1 MGSCFKRERSKFYWI
16 QYYKDGK
23 AFRESTGTDS
33 LSEARRILKL
43 REGEV
48 ASGRFHGL
56 NVEKIRLEDLV
67 DDFIADYKING
78 RKSLRRAERST
89 RFLKKHFGNPK
100 VVDITTRRIK
110 AYIMA
115 RQESG
120 RTNAT
125 INRELSALHRILSL
139 GAKQTPPKVL
149 QMPYVPK
156 LRENNVRTGYFEDE
170 EYIALMNAVPDYLR
184 PILTMGYYTGMRRG
198 EIMSLEWKQINLFE
212 RKITLDPGTTKNN
225 EARTIFM
232 SDELYEEIRQLK
244 ILRDRDYPQ
253 CPYVFSRNGHEI
265 LDFRRAW
272 KKACSDVGLEGKLFH
287 DLRRTAVRNMI
298 RAGIPEVVAMKIS
311 GHKTR
316 AVFDRYNIVS
326 EDDLKGASAKVGAF
340 HQNTRGRRQDRH
352 TLGTLHEIGTKKE
365 SAVSS

>member
-1 MGSCFKRERSKFYWI
+1 
-16 QYYKDGK
+16 
-23 AFRESTGTDS
+23 
-33 LSEARRILKL
+33 
-43 REGEV
+43 
-48 ASGRFHGL
+48 
-56 NVEKIRLEDLV
+56 
-67 DDFIADYKING
+67 
-78 RKSLRRAERST
+78 
-89 RFLKKHFGNPK
+89 
-100 VVDITTRRIK
+100 
-110 AYIMA
+110 
-115 RQESG
+115 
-120 RTNAT
+120 
-125 INRELSALHRILSL
+125 
-139 GAKQTPPKVL
+139 
-149 QMPYVPK
+149 
-156 LRENNVRTGYFEDE
+156 
-170 EYIALMNAVPDYLR
+170 MNAVPDYLR

-212 RKITLDPGTTKNN
+212 RKITLDPGTTKND

>member
-1 MGSCFKRERSKFYWI
+1 MGLCQRGFTNSKRKGGKGRKGKVIQYMGSCFKRERSKFYWI

-139 GAKQTPPKVL
+139 GRSRRP
-149 QMPYVPK
+149 
-156 LRENNVRTGYFEDE
+156 LRSSRCHTY
-170 EYIALMNAVPDYLR
+170 R
-184 PILTMGYYTGMRRG
+184 
-198 EIMSLEWKQINLFE
+198 SFE
-212 RKITLDPGTTKNN
+212 RT
-225 EARTIFM
+225 M
-232 SDELYEEIRQLK
+232 SEPDILK
-244 ILRDRDYPQ
+244 MR
-253 CPYVFSRNGHEI
+253 STSH
-265 LDFRRAW
+265 
-272 KKACSDVGLEGKLFH
+272 
-287 DLRRTAVRNMI
+287 
-298 RAGIPEVVAMKIS
+298 
-311 GHKTR
+311 
-316 AVFDRYNIVS
+316 
-326 EDDLKGASAKVGAF
+326 
-340 HQNTRGRRQDRH
+340 
-352 TLGTLHEIGTKKE
+352 
-365 SAVSS
+365 